1 MKRASFG
8 FINPLSKQDLAVLGM
23 ITLAMGAVYLLASEL
38 TFRVGFPLDDSWIHQ
53 TFARN
58 LAEHGEWSFRL
69 GVPSAGSTSP
79 LWSALLAIGY
89 LLHLGPYI
97 WTYFIGL
104 LVMWGMGMVG
114 EIAARRLV
122 STYTPRLPWAGI
134 FLILEWHLFWAAM
147 SGMETLLHGLIVT
160 VVLAALMMNSHRYLT
175 LGLLTGLSVWVR
187 PDGLT
192 LLGPLVLAV
201 LLNER
206 DTSTRLRGLLR
217 VALGFGTVFFFY
229 LLFNLLIGGT
239 PMPNTF
245 YAKQAEYTSWQA
257 LPITERLGQLSLQLL
272 GGPSFLLLPGII
284 IWLVKSVKT
293 RSWGGLLALT
303 WVAGYLTI
311 YVSRLPVYQHG
322 RYIMPAMP
330 ILFLIGLLAVVE
342 FASSKVFG
350 RYHWFVNT
358 LWVASLGVVSIL
370 FVILGARAYAQD
382 VALIEQEMVA
392 PAKWVNAN
400 LLPNAVI
407 AAHDIGAL
415 GFFDNHELI
424 DMAGLVTPDVIPF
437 IRDED
442 RLSAYLDEQGV
453 DYLIAFADLYPDM
466 VLGKEEVFVADGSVA
481 EEANWAPMTI
491 YRWK

>member
-1 MKRASFG
+1 
-8 FINPLSKQDLAVLGM
+8 
-23 ITLAMGAVYLLASEL
+23 
-38 TFRVGFPLDDSWIHQ
+38 
-53 TFARN
+53 
-58 LAEHGEWSFRL
+58 
-69 GVPSAGSTSP
+69 
-79 LWSALLAIGY
+79 
-89 LLHLGPYI
+89 
-97 WTYFIGL
+97 
-104 LVMWGMGMVG
+104 
-114 EIAARRLV
+114 
-122 STYTPRLPWAGI
+122 
-134 FLILEWHLFWAAM
+134 
-147 SGMETLLHGLIVT
+147 
-160 VVLAALMMNSHRYLT
+160 
-175 LGLLTGLSVWVR
+175 
-187 PDGLT
+187 
-192 LLGPLVLAV
+192 
-201 LLNER
+201 
-206 DTSTRLRGLLR
+206 
-217 VALGFGTVFFFY
+217 
-229 LLFNLLIGGT
+229 
-239 PMPNTF
+239 MPNTF